1 MNTMKLF
8 EKKIATYEDVE
19 AFVND
24 LVTNHNFKRAITRK
38 DGFYKENYE
47 SKNTHLCYVGSNNKG
62 DFISVWSR
70 IGSKRQEADYGVR
83 IHEDMVKKLSRK
95 SEALTLLMSQFTVS
109 ANLEDSNEYRVSFS
123 NLEDVKTFF
132 NTLFAYV
139 EAVEAKK
146 IVKAVEA
153 IESVTA

>member
-8 EKKIATYEDVE
+8 EKRIATYEEVE

-38 DGFYKENYE
+38 EGLYKENYE
-47 SKNTHLCYVGSNNKG
+47 SKNTHLCYVGSNVKG

-70 IGSKRQEADYGVR
+70 IGSKRQTADYGVR

-95 SEALTLLMSQFTVS
+95 SEALSLLMSQFTVS

-123 NLEDVKTFF
+123 NLSDLANFF
-132 NTLFAYV
+132 NTLFRYV

-146 IVKAVEA
+146 EVKAVEA
-153 IESVTA
+153 VESVIA